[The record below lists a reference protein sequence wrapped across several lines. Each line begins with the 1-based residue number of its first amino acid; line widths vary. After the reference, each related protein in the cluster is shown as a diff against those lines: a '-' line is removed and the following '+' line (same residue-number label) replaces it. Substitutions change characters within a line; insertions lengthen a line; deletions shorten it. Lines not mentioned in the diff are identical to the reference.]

1 MLHHLQMQVVD
12 EKPALTASAG
22 PVGGNEA
29 AGDKG
34 EGEAA
39 ENAVDGIKSCQF
51 FAFEEVT
58 SPEEEKSAD
67 DDEQDDQGTPDK
79 ENIGFHLMS

>member
-12 EKPALTASAG
+12 EKPPLTASAG
-22 PVGGNEA
+22 PVGVNEV

-34 EGEAA
+34 DGETAD
-39 ENAVDGIKSCQF
+39 NAVDGMKQCQF

-58 SPEEEKSAD
+58 SPEDEKSAN
-67 DDEQDDQGTPDK
+67 DDEQDD
-79 ENIGFHLMS
+79 